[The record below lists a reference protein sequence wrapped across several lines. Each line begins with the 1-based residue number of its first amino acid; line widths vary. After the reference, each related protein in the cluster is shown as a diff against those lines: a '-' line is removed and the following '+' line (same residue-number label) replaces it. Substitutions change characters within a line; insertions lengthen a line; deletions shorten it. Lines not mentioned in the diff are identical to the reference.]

1 MPRIQ
6 SNQIE
11 IEYEQ
16 FGPASGDPLLLIMGL
31 GAQMIHWDEAFIGLF
46 VDRGYQVTRFD
57 NRDVGLS
64 TKLEAAGPANVL
76 EVMRQAREGQSPDVP
91 YTLDDMADD
100 TAGLLDG
107 LEIDAAHVVGASM
120 GGMVAQAL
128 AIRHPARVRSLV
140 SIMSSTGNPELPP
153 AKPDAMALLMR
164 PPAQDR
170 ETAIEYNIEGRR
182 MLSGPAH
189 PFDEERARMNAERAY
204 DRCFYPAGQGRQ
216 TAAIMAHGSRTE
228 ALSKLDVPTLVIH
241 GDCDPLVPIEAGQD
255 TARCVPGADLLV
267 VEGMGHDLHP
277 AVWPRIVDSIHQ
289 HTEKAGR

>member
-6 SNQIE
+6 ANGIE
-11 IEYEQ
+11 LEYEQ
-16 FGPASGDPLLLIMGL
+16 FGPASGDPLLLVMGL
-31 GAQMIHWDEAFIGLF
+31 GAQMIHWDDDFIGLF
-46 VDRGYQVTRFD
+46 VERGYQVTRFD

-64 TKLEAAGPANVL
+64 TRLEAAGPANVL
-76 EVMRQAREGQSPDVP
+76 EVMQQAQAGQKPDVP

-120 GGMVAQAL
+120 GGMIAQTL

-164 PPAQDR
+164 RPAQDR
-170 ETAIEYNIEGRR
+170 ETAIEYNLDARR
-182 MLSGPAH
+182 LLAGPAH
-189 PFDEERARMNAERAY
+189 AFDEQRARRNAERAY
-204 DRCFYPAGQGRQ
+204 DRSFYPEGQGRQ
-216 TAAIMAHGSRTE
+216 TAAVVAHGNRTE
-228 ALSKLDVPTLVIH
+228 SLSKLDVPTLVIH
-241 GDCDPLVPIEAGQD
+241 GDSDPLVPVEGGRD
-255 TARCVPGADLLV
+255 TARCVPGAELMII
-267 VEGMGHDLHP
+267 EGMGHDLHP
-277 AVWPRIVDSIHQ
+277 ADWPRIVDAIHA